1 MRMRSGRDEPAETI
15 EAEAPEPVIEE
26 APTPSR
32 LVALARVNLMPN
44 SYARRAAV
52 RRAKVGAV
60 AALLGALLVA
70 ALLFLVSW
78 QKATSAQE
86 RLDQATFERTILQ
99 TEASRYSGV
108 PRVFEAVSGAQGQL
122 VVAMGNEVRWSF
134 FLNDLALTMPSGVS
148 LDSMDASVIGP
159 GQATETTGDGQVGSK
174 VGNLSVSAKALTF
187 NGVANWLDSLAKM
200 DTVADPYVSG
210 LAAGE
215 EEGTNIVSFSSTADI
230 TTETLSGRYTQEET
244 P

>member
-1 MRMRSGRDEPAETI
+1 MRMLSGRSESADPM
-15 EAEAPEPVIEE
+15 EAEAPGPISDE
-26 APTPSR
+26 APIPSR

-52 RRAKVGAV
+52 RRAKVWAI

-70 ALLFLVSW
+70 ALLFIVSW

-86 RLDQATFERTILQ
+86 RLDQATFQRTILQ

-108 PRVFEAVSGAQGQL
+108 PRVFEAVNSAQGQL

-134 FLNDLALTMPSGVS
+134 FLNDLALTMPAGVS
-148 LDSMDASVIGP
+148 LDSLDATVIGP
-159 GQATETTGDGQVGSK
+159 GQATETTGDGQVGAK
-174 VGNLSVSAKALTF
+174 VGNLSVDGKALTY
-187 NGVANWLDSLAKM
+187 NSVANWLDSLAKM

-210 LAAGE
+210 LAAAE
-215 EEGTNIVSFSSTADI
+215 QEGTDIVSFSSTGDI